1 MDQTHRDTLR
11 RLGVVLSASL
21 ALALGACGGDDS
33 TSPLDPGSSAAS
45 TTGSSTATGSATT
58 TSSATL
64 GIQGVPPA
72 GVNYGSLYNFTPTVS
87 GAAGATL
94 TFSIQNKPGWATFS
108 STNGALS
115 GTPAAGDVG
124 TDADVVISVSDGA
137 SSASLKAF
145 SISVNETSPGTV
157 TLDWTAVTE
166 TTTDTTLTGLAGYIV
181 YYGTSADNLNQQ
193 VTLANP
199 GQTAYVMTNL
209 AAATWYFAVAAYTS
223 DGVIGTRSNVG
234 QKTISP

>member
-1 MDQTHRDTLR
+1 MWRGRKCLVAGSGFLGCIDHRLVDHK
-11 RLGVVLSASL
+11 RLE
-21 ALALGACGGDDS
+21 
-33 TSPLDPGSSAAS
+33 
-45 TTGSSTATGSATT
+45 TT
-58 TSSATL
+58 TNSAPL
-64 GIQGVPPA
+64 SIQGAPPA
-72 GVNYGSLYNFTPTVS
+72 GVNYGSPYNFTPTVS

-94 TFSIQNKPGWATFS
+94 TFSIQNKPAWATFS

-124 TDADVVISVSDGA
+124 TDADIVISVSDGT

-145 SISVNETSPGTV
+145 TISVNESSHGTA

-181 YYGTSADNLNQQ
+181 YFGTSADNLNQQ
-193 VTLANP
+193 VKLANP
-199 GQTAYVMTNL
+199 GQHDLYGDQSRCGNL
-209 AAATWYFAVAAYTS
+209 VLRRCRLHQRRG
-223 DGVIGTRSNVG
+223 DRQESNVG

>member
-1 MDQTHRDTLR
+1 MDQTRSGHAAAFGRRPGRIAGIGSGRVWRGRQYLAAGSRFLGCIHHRRIDHKR
-11 RLGVVLSASL
+11 
-21 ALALGACGGDDS
+21 
-33 TSPLDPGSSAAS
+33 
-45 TTGSSTATGSATT
+45 TT

-72 GVNYGSLYNFTPTVS
+72 GVNYGSPYNFTPTVS

-145 SISVNETSPGTV
+145 SISVNETSHGTV